1 MLLEL
6 LHSARPSGAP
16 QGKGVG
22 AGSLELWIGSG
33 GVTLLPA
40 VGGPGCTEQRPHA
53 SQMLAAR
60 RVQAYRVPAATFQ
73 SPASLLVLIRE
84 DQGEGE
90 WGVYEPPAACLVLS
104 MAGMRLM
111 KQITCPGCLLH
122 LKFFYT
128 SNSLPS
134 SWFLLAFPSSPACG
148 PQPGLP
154 LPFPGENFPH
164 TFDPMRRGSGVNR

>member
-6 LHSARPSGAP
+6 LHSVRPCGAP

-33 GVTLLPA
+33 GITLLPA

-60 RVQAYRVPAATFQ
+60 HVQGYWVPAAASQ
-73 SPASLLVLIRE
+73 SPASLLVLIRL
-84 DQGEGE
+84 DQGEVE

-111 KQITCPGCLLH
+111 KQFMCPGCLLH
-122 LKFFYT
+122 LEFPPLFLVLTGISFKSGLWAPAWAPT
-128 SNSLPS
+128 SLPWLELS
-134 SWFLLAFPSSPACG
+134 T
-148 PQPGLP
+148 
-154 LPFPGENFPH
+154 H
-164 TFDPMRRGSGVNR
+164 I